1 MTPGTTIYRVYV
13 EAANHCAVLSVSVGD
28 VPRLVMSAR
37 DRVEHARNLER
48 DTEAQMRHRYRAL
61 ASAKHMLALCEELQ
75 RVFPAILTDPAA
87 AEANAQAVH
96 RYDHGH
102 YLALGRNR
110 HA

>member
-13 EAANHCAVLSVSVGD
+13 EADNHCAVLSVSAED
-28 VPRLVMSAR
+28 VPRLVTSAR
-37 DRVEHARNLER
+37 DRVERARNLER

-61 ASAKHMLALCEELQ
+61 VSAKHMLALCEELQ
-75 RVFPAILTDPAA
+75 RVLPAILTDPAA

-96 RYDHGH
+96 RYDQG
-102 YLALGRNR
+102 YCRAPGRNC